1 MKNILLTGPLLSN
14 SGYGVHSRQVF
25 SFLKTLKNVKIYC
38 NVLNWGNM
46 PWHISNEYTSNLY
59 EEIIEKFIPESMI
72 SNISFE
78 ESYTVGYPHEWL
90 YFGTKKNIG
99 ITAGVETDLV
109 PLYWLNYINKIDKV
123 ICTSNF
129 TAQAFYNTAK
139 AHDFILNK
147 KLNINYQFFYEE
159 FESEEVTNLKIL
171 NNINT
176 KNNLLLIGQLTST
189 DNELDRKNIFNS
201 IESLTRILSNV
212 EDSGLIIKTNLG
224 NNSYLDFDRLK
235 SHFKKYKDRLYNE
248 LGEKMP
254 NIYIVHG
261 NMKPKELKTLY
272 NSEKVSALVS
282 LSRGE
287 GFGLT
292 LLEAAS
298 CGLPIIATDYS
309 AYKEFLDDNFV
320 QVDYELENIPNEKI
334 DNKIYVK
341 NSKWAN
347 YINKSL
353 HMNIL
358 KFFNNED
365 LYNKISK
372 DLQKNIVNNFNKESI
387 LKKYR
392 LCLN

>member
-1 MKNILLTGPLLSN
+1 
-14 SGYGVHSRQVF
+14 
-25 SFLKTLKNVKIYC
+25 
-38 NVLNWGNM
+38 
-46 PWHISNEYTSNLY
+46 
-59 EEIIEKFIPESMI
+59 
-72 SNISFE
+72 
-78 ESYTVGYPHEWL
+78 
-90 YFGTKKNIG
+90 
-99 ITAGVETDLV
+99 
-109 PLYWLNYINKIDKV
+109 
-123 ICTSNF
+123 
-129 TAQAFYNTAK
+129 
-139 AHDFILNK
+139 
-147 KLNINYQFFYEE
+147 
-159 FESEEVTNLKIL
+159 
-171 NNINT
+171 
-176 KNNLLLIGQLTST
+176 
-189 DNELDRKNIFNS
+189 
-201 IESLTRILSNV
+201 
-212 EDSGLIIKTNLG
+212 
-224 NNSYLDFDRLK
+224 
-235 SHFKKYKDRLYNE
+235 
-248 LGEKMP
+248 MP